1 MGKFEFSAGVD
12 ANNIFL
18 VNHTELHGRL
28 DPLFYK
34 TVHGFSIARNT
45 IYGVKK
51 LSEVIAMQRGR
62 FGHRPRNDPKFYDGQ
77 YPFMQTGDVVKASQT
92 NEPITYTQTL
102 NDLGLKT
109 SRLFDRKVLV
119 ITIAANIGDT
129 AILDYP
135 ACFPD
140 SLIGLTPKDGT
151 LTLDYLNIYFKFLK
165 PYLEDIAPQAA
176 QKNINY
182 QQLSPV
188 PIVVPPPDVQAKIAD
203 LFKDAHHQKHKKEKK
218 AQALLDGIDAYLL
231 AELGI
236 TLPEQDNRLEKRIF
250 TVPHSSVSG
259 RRLDAF
265 YNLNYFRKVA
275 AAILKSKHN
284 CVKLGK
290 VLAFIDSGSRP
301 QGGVGNIS
309 EGILSLGGGHVNTNY
324 EIDTSKPKYITHEF
338 HDDHKTSMTQL
349 LDVLIVKDGAT
360 TGKVGIIENAE
371 HVGQNINEHLFIL
384 RPISLLT
391 PHFLVYFLHTTISQQ
406 QIQRE
411 ITGATVTGLTKEAL
425 KNILM
430 LIPPIEKQNE
440 IAAHISDIRAQAKQL
455 QEEAAQI
462 LATAKTEIERM
473 IVGETA

>member
-1 MGKFEFSAGVD
+1 MGKFELSAGVD
-12 ANNIFL
+12 ANKIFL
-18 VNHTELHGRL
+18 VNHSELQGRL

-51 LSEVIAMQRGR
+51 LSDVIAMQRGR
-62 FGHRPRNDPKFYDGQ
+62 FGHRPRNDPKFYGGK

-140 SLIGLTPKDGT
+140 SLIGLTPKDDA

-165 PYLEDIAPQAA
+165 AYLEDLAPQAA

-188 PIVVPPPDVQAKIAD
+188 PIVVPPLDVQKKISD
-203 LFKDAHHQKHKKEKK
+203 LFKDAHRLKQQKEKQ
-218 AQALLDGIDAYLL
+218 AQAMLDGIDAYLL
-231 AELGI
+231 TELGI

-250 TVPHSSVSG
+250 TVSFSEVTGS
-259 RRLDAF
+259 RLDPFNWLTKDLKIQGGKYVSPKLAKLASVTKGQSITSSEIVPGKYPVIAGGQSSPYSHNQF
-265 YNLNYFRKVA
+265 NFNGNVITISASGAYAGYVWYHKTPLFASDCMAIQSSDEKVLTTVYLAEILKLKQTEIYNLQQGAGQPHVYARD
-275 AAILKSKHN
+275 
-284 CVKLGK
+284 VK
-290 VLAFIDSGSRP
+290 
-301 QGGVGNIS
+301 
-309 EGILSLGGGHVNTNY
+309 
-324 EIDTSKPKYITHEF
+324 
-338 HDDHKTSMTQL
+338 QL
-349 LDVLIVKDGAT
+349 DIPL
-360 TGKVGIIENAE
+360 
-371 HVGQNINEHLFIL
+371 
-384 RPISLLT
+384 
-391 PHFLVYFLHTTISQQ
+391 
-406 QIQRE
+406 
-411 ITGATVTGLTKEAL
+411 
-425 KNILM
+425 
-430 LIPPIEKQNE
+430 PPIEKQNE
-440 IAAHISDIRAQAKQL
+440 IAAHISNIRAQAKLL

-473 IVGETA
+473 ILGEAA